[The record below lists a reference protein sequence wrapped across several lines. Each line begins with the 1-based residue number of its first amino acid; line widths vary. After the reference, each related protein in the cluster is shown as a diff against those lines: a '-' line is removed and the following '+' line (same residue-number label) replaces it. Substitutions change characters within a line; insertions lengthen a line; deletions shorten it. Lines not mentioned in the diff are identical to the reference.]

1 MGGVPR
7 QGGGVKCPAALGL
20 GLFLGYWFS
29 ILFSIL
35 PKGHGGSEDMSRKE
49 NSHEHKRVFT
59 S

>member
-35 PKGHGGSEDMSRKE
+35 PKGHSGSEDMSGKE
-49 NSHEHKRVFT
+49 NEHKRVFT